1 MRKVRLLVVDDEPD
15 IVDIEREVLE
25 DHGYEVLT
33 ATSAVAA
40 RRLLAERFFDLLI
53 LDERIK
59 GSSGTE
65 LFAESR
71 LRYPGIGAIFVTG
84 YADLDCAVRALRA
97 GALDLLLKPI
107 DKQALLASVSRALQE
122 SQLSREGRFF
132 WHEAQEK
139 SEFSEIVGDSHA
151 LREVLNVV
159 RQVIPTSVPVLLQG
173 ESGTGKEL
181 VARAIH
187 FQGPRKNKPFI
198 PVNAGAIPASLM
210 EATLFGHRRG
220 SFTDAREDRPGL
232 FEVARGGTVFLDEV
246 GEMTPEVQVRLL
258 RVLQER
264 TVVRVGDTVEIPVDT
279 RVIAATNRNLRVE
292 VEERRFRDDL
302 FYRLAVVT
310 ITLPP
315 LRARPSDT
323 RSLSLHLMDKNR
335 RQLRKEIQGITPEAL
350 AKLEAY
356 GWPGNIRELD
366 NVIQRAIIVANT
378 EWITADDIL
387 LEGPGRNATTFP
399 DLSDLSFGEAQIR
412 FERKYFADLL
422 ARTGGNITK
431 AAKLADIDRTVLHA
445 HLKKIGWYDARGKR
459 DESLK

>member
-1 MRKVRLLVVDDEPD
+1 MRKDRLLIVDDEKD
-15 IVDIEREVLE
+15 VVDIEREILE
-25 DHGYEVLT
+25 DQGYEVVT

-40 RRLLAERFFDLLI
+40 RKLLAEQFFDLLV

-84 YADLDCAVRALRA
+84 YADLNCAVRALRA
-97 GALDLLLKPI
+97 GAIDLLQKPI
-107 DKQALLASVSRALQE
+107 DRQNLLTSVSRALRE
-122 SQLSREGRFF
+122 SQLSRESRFL
-132 WHEAQEK
+132 WHDAREK
-139 SEFSEIVGDSHA
+139 TEFQDIVGESEA
-151 LREVLNVV
+151 LKDALNIV
-159 RQVIPTSVPVLLQG
+159 RQVIPTSAPVLLQG

-210 EATLFGHRRG
+210 EATLFGHRKG
-220 SFTDAREDRPGL
+220 SFTDARENRPGL
-232 FEVARGGTVFLDEV
+232 FEVAHGGTIFLDEV
-246 GEMTPEVQVRLL
+246 GEMTPEVQIRLL
-258 RVLQER
+258 RVLQEK

-302 FYRLAVVT
+302 FYRLAVITV
-310 ITLPP
+310 TLPA
-315 LRARPSDT
+315 LRVRASDI
-323 RSLSLHLMDKNR
+323 RSLALHLMNKNR
-335 RQLRKEIQGITPEAL
+335 NELKKRIEGIAPEAL

-366 NVIQRAIIVANT
+366 NVIQRAIIVTQGN
-378 EWITADDIL
+378 WITADAIL
-387 LEGPGRNATTFP
+387 LEGPDRNKKGGLDVA
-399 DLSDLSFGEAQIR
+399 DLPFSEAQLC

-422 ARTGGNITK
+422 ARTGGNRTK
-431 AAKLADIDRTVLHA
+431 AAKLAGIERSVLHA
-445 HLKKIGWYDARGKR
+445 HLKKIG
-459 DESLK
+459 LV